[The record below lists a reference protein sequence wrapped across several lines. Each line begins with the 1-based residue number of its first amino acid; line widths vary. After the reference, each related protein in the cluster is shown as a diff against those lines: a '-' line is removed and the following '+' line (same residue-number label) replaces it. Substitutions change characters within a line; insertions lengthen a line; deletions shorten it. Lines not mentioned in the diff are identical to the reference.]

1 MGNSGKMEESRK
13 QRQTNL
19 RKSHRSGVVF
29 VCGHDE
35 LRNENQKSFGYIY
48 LCWEKRVWDN
58 EQYCEH
64 LFLGKNGKLFSFSK
78 QYS

>member
-19 RKSHRSGVVF
+19 RKSYSSGVVF

-35 LRNENQKSFGYIY
+35 LRNENQKVFT
-48 LCWEKRVWDN
+48 LNEK
-58 EQYCEH
+58 YCEH